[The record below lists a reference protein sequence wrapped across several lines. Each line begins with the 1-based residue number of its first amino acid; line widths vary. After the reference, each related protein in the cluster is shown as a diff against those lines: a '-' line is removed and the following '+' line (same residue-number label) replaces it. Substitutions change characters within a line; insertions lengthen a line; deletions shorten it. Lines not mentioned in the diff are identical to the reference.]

1 MNSHGGF
8 TLVELI
14 VVISVMGIMAAF
26 TIPRFV
32 SNDIFQT
39 RGDADALA
47 SSLRY
52 AQKTAIAQRT
62 NVYAV
67 YNTGLISLCFTTD
80 CGSTVIDPG
89 TGAAYVF
96 QFSNSVNVSA
106 SNSSLG
112 FNSLGQPIPNTL
124 TTYTVTNKNNSAQSL
139 TVTVEAN
146 TGYVH

>member
-1 MNSHGGF
+1 MKNHDGF
-8 TLVELI
+8 TLVELV
-14 VVISVMGIMAAF
+14 VVIAVLGVMAAF
-26 TIPRFV
+26 MAPRFA

-62 NVYAV
+62 NVYAI
-67 YNTGLISLCFTTD
+67 YNAGLLSLCFATD
-80 CGSTVIDPG
+80 CSSAVIDPG

-96 QFSNSVNVSA
+96 QFSNSVNVSQ
-106 SNSSLG
+106 SNPSLG

-124 TTYTVTNKNNSAQSL
+124 MTYTVTNKNNSAQSS